1 MKPLNKCLSAV
12 LVLVLAATLVMT
24 GGCAITESME
34 YAGSADYHL
43 VPVFNDAGDVVA
55 YEARVR
61 NGKEIGRVR
70 LEFKKTPDGAVELVL
85 DEEGVTAFKGQAISA
100 EAAARM
106 TEAITRAGVAITP
119 EITKAI
125 IEALSPDP

>member
-1 MKPLNKCLSAV
+1 MKPLNKYLSAV
-12 LVLVLAATLVMT
+12 WVFVLTAALAMT

-61 NGKEIGRVR
+61 NGKEIGKVR
-70 LEFKKTPDGAVELVL
+70 LEFKKTADSVELVL

-100 EAAARM
+100 DAAARM

-125 IEALSPDP
+125 IEALSPEL